1 MLQALSFISVFH
13 EARERGLR
21 LNNFFQLAD
30 GSFRANWRLDGDKT
44 WFGAFADH
52 ARPFDALLNAY
63 VLADLTAPG
72 TTRGIDPGLRE
83 HIHDVDPKYLIRVAA
98 EYVSEIAAPEM
109 ATADDLFG

>member
-1 MLQALSFISVFH
+1 MLQTLSFISVFH

-44 WFGAFADH
+44 WFGAFAEH
-52 ARPFDALLNAY
+52 ERPFDALLNAY

-72 TTRGIDPGLRE
+72 ATRGIDPGLRE
-83 HIHDVDPKYLIRVAA
+83 HVATQ
-98 EYVSEIAAPEM
+98 SAAPIPLGGQHRLVE
-109 ATADDLFG
+109 ATSGEDLFG

>member
-1 MLQALSFISVFH
+1 MLQTLSFISVFH

-52 ARPFDALLNAY
+52 TRPFDALLNAY

-72 TTRGIDPGLRE
+72 TTRGIDSSLRE
-83 HIHDVDPKYLIRVAA
+83 HIATQSAA
-98 EYVSEIAAPEM
+98 ASIPLGGQHRTVEAAM
-109 ATADDLFG
+109 TDDLFG